1 MPLRRLVLAIML
13 SLFAAVASPSP
24 GRAQDA
30 QPAIRSFP
38 VATLEKLGMSM
49 AEQAQEASNA
59 DEILTAEG
67 RNTETDGIVGWI
79 FDPAADHNRV
89 RFVRE
94 RGQKLEAAYDVIFTK
109 STQPKFVVPAKRDLT
124 ARETAQFRARQ
135 LAARGIEKP
144 CSPVY
149 NTLAVKDPGSDRW
162 LVWVLATAADPGAVA
177 VGGHTR
183 FTISADGQTI
193 VSRDALSLGCIVI
206 NPAPPAPGSQP
217 LASFVTHLMSDTPV
231 ETHVFVSL
239 LYNLPLL
246 VGVPDQ
252 SVWRVERGKMQ
263 KLQAAASRATPRGM
277 TSSP

>member
-1 MPLRRLVLAIML
+1 MPLRRLALAIML
-13 SLFAAVASPSP
+13 ILAAAAAAPSP

-30 QPAIRSFP
+30 QPAIRPFNIS
-38 VATLEKLGMSM
+38 TLEKLGLAM

-59 DEILTAEG
+59 DEILTAER
-67 RNTETDGIVGWI
+67 RNTEDDGIVGWI
-79 FDPAADHNRV
+79 FEAAADHNRV
-89 RFVRE
+89 RFLRE

-109 STQPKFVVPAKRDLT
+109 SSQPRFAVPPNRELT

-135 LAARGIEKP
+135 LAARSIEKP
-144 CSPVY
+144 CSQVY

-162 LVWVLATAADPGAVA
+162 LVWALATAAEPGAVA
-177 VGGHTR
+177 IGGHTR
-183 FTISADGQTI
+183 FTISADGRTI

-206 NPAPPAPGSQP
+206 TPAPPTPGSQP
-217 LASFVTHLMSDTPV
+217 LASFVTHLVSDTPV
-231 ETHVFVSL
+231 ETHVLVSL

-263 KLQAAASRATPRGM
+263 KLQAAVSRATPPATPPR
-277 TSSP
+277 